1 MNTQPTAWTYAQ
13 AGVDL
18 DDVAQLKRR
27 IATLA
32 AQTFTP
38 GVVGGIGH
46 FGGLF
51 RTPGENMLL
60 VSSVDSVGT
69 KVLLAALLERYDGL
83 GIDIVH
89 HCINDVLACG
99 ARPLFF
105 LDYLG
110 LSRLNP
116 AAVEAIV
123 RGIAHA
129 CHEAGCALIGGETA
143 QLPGLY
149 HDGAFDIVG
158 CIVGAVRADHVLDGS
173 AVRAGDVLVGLPSNG
188 LHTNGYSLVRAVL
201 GLDDDPQ
208 RARALLA
215 EQPAWAEASLG
226 ELLLRPHRSYLPLVL
241 PLLDSGVVHAL
252 AHITGGGICENLA
265 RVIPPGLQ
273 ARVRRQSWP
282 IPPLFSFLQERGQI
296 PDEEMVRVFNL
307 GIGYILVVDA
317 QVGHALPSQLGEG
330 WVIGEVVTSAHDEPR
345 AVLMP

>member
-1 MNTQPTAWTYAQ
+1 MGTQPTAWTYAQ

-18 DDVAQLKRR
+18 NDVALLKRR

-46 FGGLF
+46 FGGFF
-51 RTPGENMLL
+51 RAPGENMLL

-69 KVLLAALLERYDGL
+69 KVLLAALLERYEGL
-83 GIDIVH
+83 GVDIVH

-110 LSRLNP
+110 LSRLEP

-123 RGIAHA
+123 RGITYA
-129 CHEAGCALIGGETA
+129 CREAGCALIGGETA

-149 HDGAFDIVG
+149 REGASDIVG
-158 CIVGAVRADHVLDGS
+158 CIIGTVPADRVLDGS

-201 GLDDDPQ
+201 GLDDPE

-215 EQPAWAEASLG
+215 EQPSWAEAPLG
-226 ELLLRPHRSYLPLVL
+226 EVLLRPHRSYLSLVL
-241 PLLDSGVVHAL
+241 PLLDAGVIHAL

-265 RVIPPGLQ
+265 RVIPSGLQ
-273 ARVRRQSWP
+273 ARVRRQTWP
-282 IPPLFSFLQERGQI
+282 VPPLFSFLQERGQI
-296 PDEEMVRVFNL
+296 PDEEMARVFNL
-307 GIGYILVVDA
+307 GIGYVLVVDA

-330 WVIGEVVTSAHDEPR
+330 WVIGDVVASAHDVPR
-345 AVLMP
+345 AVLIS